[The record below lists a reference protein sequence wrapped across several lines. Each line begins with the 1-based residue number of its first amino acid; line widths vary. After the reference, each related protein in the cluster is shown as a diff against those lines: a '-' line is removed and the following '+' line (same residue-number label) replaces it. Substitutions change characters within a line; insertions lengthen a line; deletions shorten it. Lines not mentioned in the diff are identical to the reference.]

1 MEISLRAAQENDLS
15 DIIKLLIDLGYEAD
29 DSSAFRLIWEK
40 IINDSKM
47 GIVVAVFENKAVGYL
62 AYSLRPQL
70 RLVGELMEIDELCV
84 GNKFRGFGIG
94 SKLLSY
100 TKKLALDKKVKRII
114 LSTNRDRES
123 YKRGFYLKYGFVEKN
138 SAWMNLDL

>member
-15 DIIKLLIDLGYEAD
+15 DIIKLLIDLG
-29 DSSAFRLIWEK
+29 
-40 IINDSKM
+40 
-47 GIVVAVFENKAVGYL
+47 
-62 AYSLRPQL
+62 
-70 RLVGELMEIDELCV
+70 
-84 GNKFRGFGIG
+84 
-94 SKLLSY
+94 SKLLIY

-114 LSTNRDRES
+114 LSTNRERES